1 MLAIKVALKVAVRI
15 LLFTEINCVTT
26 IIYLTI
32 KVYSRLARIH
42 KKKVNDS
49 KDLRKKLTSSIL
61 SGLVTE

>member
-26 IIYLTI
+26 TIYLTI

-42 KKKVNDS
+42 KKK
-49 KDLRKKLTSSIL
+49 LTTARIYAKN
-61 SGLVTE
+61 